1 MLHLTRREL
10 LAAAGVA
17 AAGIAVSCAAP
28 NTQTS
33 SRTTPTAVGQALTD
47 LEKQLRGTVLRPD
60 NPDYAA
66 LATPRNLRFAATMPE
81 AVVQCASTD
90 DVAATIAWAR
100 STGTPFAIRGGGHNY
115 AGASSSRGI
124 IISTRTM
131 NAASIAGTTLRAQAG
146 VRNADLAKLLPQ
158 AGTGRLLLPGGN
170 CPAVGVVGLTL
181 GGGIGPNA
189 PWAGLTADRLL
200 KVTMVTADGK
210 VVTAG
215 PDDNPELFWGLR
227 GGAGGN
233 FGIVTDLEY
242 ELVEVPVTRATTAE
256 FTFPGRDAAL
266 AGAMAFQKVRAEAE
280 RKATGNLYLG
290 HAGGDIEGY
299 VQAQALAGEDEARQ
313 LLAPLLAVRGVKAE
327 LRERPWWEA
336 YGWYITEPS
345 PAYSF
350 WDRSLYADDYLT
362 EDVLAQALDV
372 VKRFPVN
379 GDPERHGAM
388 GIYGW
393 VGGAVNDV
401 AAGDTAYV
409 HRSAK
414 ILVEMSAGWA
424 TPKDSALPDN
434 PIPADI
440 LDWEEQLWETLRP
453 HTNGHSYQNFP
464 DPGLKD
470 WATAYY
476 GDNLTRLE
484 GLKAVWDADGV
495 FNYSQGIPLPR

>member
-1 MLHLTRREL
+1 M
-10 LAAAGVA
+10 AAAGLAVA
-17 AAGIAVSCAAP
+17 GLTVSCSGSKSAAP
-28 NTQTS
+28 
-33 SRTTPTAVGQALTD
+33 PAPKALTD
-47 LEKQLRGTVLRPD
+47 LEKQLPGKVLRPGA
-60 NPDYAA
+60 PDYAE

-81 AVVQCASTD
+81 AVVQCANAS
-90 DVAATIAWAR
+90 DVAATVAWAR
-100 STGTPFAIRGGGHNY
+100 ETATPFAIRGGGHNY
-115 AGASSSRGI
+115 ASASSSRGI

-131 NAASIAGTTLRAQAG
+131 NAATIDGTTLRAQAG

-158 AGTGRLLLPGGN
+158 GGTGRLLLPGGN

-189 PWAGLTADRLL
+189 PWAGLTADRLR
-200 KVTMVTADGK
+200 KATMVTADGT
-210 VVTAG
+210 VVTASATEN
-215 PDDNPELFWGLR
+215 PDLFWGLR

-233 FGIVTDLEY
+233 FGVITDLEY

-266 AGAMAFQKVRAEAE
+266 AGAVAFQKVRADAE
-280 RKATGNLYLG
+280 RKVTGNLYLG
-290 HAGGDIEGY
+290 HTNGKSGGDIEGY
-299 VQAQALAGEDEARQ
+299 VQAQALAGEADARVA
-313 LLAPLLAVRGVKAE
+313 LAPLLAVPGVKAE
-327 LRERPWWEA
+327 IKERLWWDV

-362 EDVLAQALDV
+362 EDALGEALDV
-372 VKRFPVN
+372 VRRFPAN

-424 TPKDSALPDN
+424 TPKESTLPDN
-434 PIPADI
+434 PIPPDI
-440 LDWEEQLWETLRP
+440 QDWEDELWHTLLP

-464 DPGLKD
+464 DPGLEE
-470 WATAYY
+470 WASSYY
-476 GDNLTRLE
+476 GDNLIRLA
-484 GLKAVWDADGV
+484 GLKTAWDPLDV
-495 FNYSQGIPLPR
+495 FNYAQGIPLPR

>member
-1 MLHLTRREL
+1 MPRLTRREL
-10 LAAAGVA
+10 LAAAGLA
-17 AAGIAVSCAAP
+17 AAGLAVSCAAP
-28 NTQTS
+28 NPQTS
-33 SRTTPTAVGQALTD
+33 TGTTPSTPKALTD
-47 LEKQLRGTVLRPD
+47 LEKKLRGTVLRPGS
-60 NPDYAA
+60 PDFAQ

-81 AVVQCASTD
+81 AVVQCANAD
-90 DVAATIAWAR
+90 DVAGTIAWAR
-100 STGTPFAIRGGGHNY
+100 DTGTPFAIRGGGHNY
-115 AGASSSRGI
+115 ASASSSTGI
-124 IISTRTM
+124 IISTRAM
-131 NAASIAGTTLRAQAG
+131 NAARIDGTTLRAQAG
-146 VRNADLAKLLPQ
+146 VRNADLATLLPQ
-158 AGTGRLLLPGGN
+158 GGTGRLLLPGGN

-189 PWAGLTADRLL
+189 PWAGLTADRLR
-200 KVTMVTADGK
+200 KVTLVTADGK
-210 VVTAG
+210 VVTASAAE
-215 PDDNPELFWGLR
+215 NPELFWGLR

-233 FGIVTDLEY
+233 FGVVTDLEY

-290 HAGGDIEGY
+290 YDKGDIEGY
-299 VQAQALAGEDEARQ
+299 VQAQALAGEAEARQ
-313 LLAPLLAVRGVKAE
+313 MLAPLLAVPGVKAE
-327 LRERPWWEA
+327 ISERPWWDV

-350 WDRSLYADDYLT
+350 WDRSIYADDYLT
-362 EDVLAQALDV
+362 EEELSQALEV
-372 VKRFPVN
+372 VKRFPAN

-401 AAGDTAYV
+401 PAADTAYV

-424 TPKDSALPDN
+424 TPKDSTRPDN
-434 PIPADI
+434 PVPPDI
-440 LDWEEQLWETLRP
+440 LDWEENLWATLLP

-470 WATAYY
+470 WATSYY
-476 GDNLTRLE
+476 GDNLIRLE
-484 GLKAVWDADGV
+484 ALKSAWDPGNV
-495 FNYSQGIPLPR
+495 FTYAQGIPLPR